1 MRLRR
6 QELAE
11 FTGERVI
18 PGEVEADLWNEHF
31 ARYVFASRLSRAKR
45 VLDAGCGTGYG
56 TAELARVASSVTG
69 VDISG
74 DAIDYARSHY
84 QASNVRFLRA
94 SCAALPFQ
102 SGTFDLIVTFEVIEH
117 LRDWEGLL
125 LEARRLLAPG
135 GQFVV
140 STPNKDCYAGSR
152 GSAGPNPYHEHE
164 FTFDEFE
171 QELRNVF
178 PHVSLFVQDHVEG
191 FAFKPAKVVSA
202 AEVRVEG
209 AAVQPRDAHFLI
221 AVCAAG
227 PQTGAPTF
235 VYIPASASL
244 LRERER
250 QIELLNS
257 QIAELIR
264 DRDSV
269 LAAFRL
275 QKEEMEAQSSGYEAK
290 IAELEQDNR
299 KKNEWGLDTSR
310 QLAEKCQELARAVEA
325 LHAEERTVEE
335 RTNWALGLDTQI
347 RELEAQ
353 LSLVKASRWIKLG
366 HRLGVGPRLRDE

>member
-1 MRLRR
+1 M
-6 QELAE
+6 
-11 FTGERVI
+11 
-18 PGEVEADLWNEHF
+18 
-31 ARYVFASRLSRAKR
+31 
-45 VLDAGCGTGYG
+45 
-56 TAELARVASSVTG
+56 
-69 VDISG
+69 
-74 DAIDYARSHY
+74 
-84 QASNVRFLRA
+84 
-94 SCAALPFQ
+94 
-102 SGTFDLIVTFEVIEH
+102 IEH
-117 LRDWEGLL
+117 LRDWKGLL

-171 QELRNVF
+171 QELRKVF

-235 VYIPASASL
+235 VYIPASGGL
-244 LRERER
+244 LKEREQ
-250 QIELLNS
+250 QIDLLNG

-299 KKNEWGLDTSR
+299 KKNEWGLDISR
-310 QLAEKCQELARAVEA
+310 ATCAGRRGAA
-325 LHAEERTVEE
+325 CGGAHSRGADH
-335 RTNWALGLDTQI
+335 WALGLDTQI